1 MRLDHLLSRDL
12 GVCGGRGART
22 GASRV
27 LSWPVGGPDEQH
39 GSTLPSHPAFCW
51 VGGGCPPSFCCFLR
65 VCVGCGGGGVGA
77 CCRGLGLR
85 ALCVLLLL
93 PSSCC
98 AAACC
103 GGGVGGLWGCGW
115 VGCELYSGREYLC
128 SLWCVFVVCLAPG
141 SCCAVRGVV
150 GSGAWFL
157 PVLCVVFMGVRWMPW
172 HQGPMK
178 DVVDCDKPRGAVL
191 RALIRGFP
199 NGGTRRPSRGVT
211 RV

>member
-22 GASRV
+22 GAS
-27 LSWPVGGPDEQH
+27 PGPLVARREGRTD
-39 GSTLPSHPAFCW
+39 
-51 VGGGCPPSFCCFLR
+51 GCTGARSSPPSWGWGVPALPRSC
-65 VCVGCGGGGVGA
+65 GGGVGA

-93 PSSCC
+93 LSWLF

-141 SCCAVRGVV
+141 SCCCCGGVWGVV
-150 GSGAWFL
+150 SA
-157 PVLCVVFMGVRWMPW
+157 CVVCCFYGRS
-172 HQGPMK
+172 
-178 DVVDCDKPRGAVL
+178 VDALAPGADEGRGGL
-191 RALIRGFP
+191 R
-199 NGGTRRPSRGVT
+199 
-211 RV
+211 

>member
-1 MRLDHLLSRDL
+1 MGGGSWCRGRVLLCCACVRGSWGPVVRGCGVVGRPARSSSHSL
-12 GVCGGRGART
+12 WGGLGWGVCC
-22 GASRV
+22 RV
-27 LSWPVGGPDEQH
+27 LGRCALVWPVWC
-39 GSTLPSHPAFCW
+39 PA
-51 VGGGCPPSFCCFLR
+51 
-65 VCVGCGGGGVGA
+65 GGVLVGA
-77 CCRGLGLR
+77 
-85 ALCVLLLL
+85 A
-93 PSSCC
+93 
-98 AAACC
+98 
-103 GGGVGGLWGCGW
+103 VGGLVVICIVDASIFVLCG
-115 VGCELYSGREYLC
+115 VFLLC
-128 SLWCVFVVCLAPG
+128 ASRPG
-141 SCCAVRGVV
+141 PAAVVV

>member
-1 MRLDHLLSRDL
+1 MLAL
-12 GVCGGRGART
+12 GAC
-22 GASRV
+22 
-27 LSWPVGGPDEQH
+27 
-39 GSTLPSHPAFCW
+39 
-51 VGGGCPPSFCCFLR
+51 LR
-65 VCVGCGGGGVGA
+65 VCVWVGA

-85 ALCVLLLL
+85 ALCVL
-93 PSSCC
+93 PSASSCC
-98 AAACC
+98 VGGC
-103 GGGVGGLWGCGW
+103 GGVGGLVVNCIVDASIFVLCG
-115 VGCELYSGREYLC
+115 VFLLC
-128 SLWCVFVVCLAPG
+128 ASRPG
-141 SCCAVRGVV
+141 PAAVVV

>member
-12 GVCGGRGART
+12 GACEGRGART
-22 GASRV
+22 GAPPGSSRGLSGGRTGGRTGTRSPLTLV
-27 LSWPVGGPDEQH
+27 LLGAWGV
-39 GSTLPSHPAFCW
+39 PAF
-51 VGGGCPPSFCCFLR
+51 FLLLPA
-65 VCVGCGGGGVGA
+65 CVRGVWWGGGGMLSGSGA
-77 CCRGLGLR
+77 ACPIVSCFCFSPG
-85 ALCVLLLL
+85 CLLLL
-93 PSSCC
+93 VWWWC
-98 AAACC
+98 
-103 GGGVGGLWGCGW
+103 GGLWGCGW

-150 GSGAWFL
+150 GVGCGL

-178 DVVDCDKPRGAVL
+178 DVVDCDKPRGAVW

-199 NGGTRRPSRGVT
+199 NGGTRRPSWGVT

>member
-12 GVCGGRGART
+12 GACEGAGGAR
-22 GASRV
+22 GRVPWV

-39 GSTLPSHPAFCW
+39 GNTLLGLCLLVPVCGCRW
-51 VGGGCPPSFCCFLR
+51 VGVGGARLSC
-65 VCVGCGGGGVGA
+65 CGGGGGMLSGSGA
-77 CCRGLGLR
+77 ACP
-85 ALCVLLLL
+85 LC
-93 PSSCC
+93 PASASPCC
-98 AAACC
+98 AAAVLWWWC
-103 GGGVGGLWGCGW
+103 GGLWGCGW

-128 SLWCVFVVCLAPG
+128 SLWCVFVVCLASW

-150 GSGAWFL
+150 GSGRGL

-199 NGGTRRPSRGVT
+199 NGGTRRPSWGVT

>member
-12 GVCGGRGART
+12 GACEGRGRARARPLGPSRGPSGGPDGRT
-22 GASRV
+22 AREHAPWPVSAGARV
-27 LSWPVGGPDEQH
+27 RVPVGGWGVPALFLL
-39 GSTLPSHPAFCW
+39 LPA
-51 VGGGCPPSFCCFLR
+51 R
-65 VCVGCGGGGVGA
+65 VRGVWWWGGGGMLSGS
-77 CCRGLGLR
+77 G
-85 ALCVLLLL
+85 
-93 PSSCC
+93 
-98 AAACC
+98 AACPIVSC
-103 GGGVGGLWGCGW
+103 SCFLLVGGLWGCGW

-128 SLWCVFVVCLAPG
+128 SLWCVFVVCLASW

-178 DVVDCDKPRGAVL
+178 DVVDCDKPRGAVW

-199 NGGTRRPSRGVT
+199 NGGTRRPSWGVT

>member
-1 MRLDHLLSRDL
+1 M
-12 GVCGGRGART
+12 
-22 GASRV
+22 
-27 LSWPVGGPDEQH
+27 H

-65 VCVGCGGGGVGA
+65 VCVGCGGGGGGMLSGSGA
-77 CCRGLGLR
+77 ACPIVSCFCFSPG
-85 ALCVLLLL
+85 CLLLL
-93 PSSCC
+93 VWWWC
-98 AAACC
+98 
-103 GGGVGGLWGCGW
+103 GGLWGCGW

-150 GSGAWFL
+150 GVGCGL

-178 DVVDCDKPRGAVL
+178 DVVDCDKPRGAVW

-199 NGGTRRPSRGVT
+199 NGGTRRPSWGVT

>member
-1 MRLDHLLSRDL
+1 MPFVS
-12 GVCGGRGART
+12 C
-22 GASRV
+22 
-27 LSWPVGGPDEQH
+27 
-39 GSTLPSHPAFCW
+39 FCFSP
-51 VGGGCPPSFCCFLR
+51 GC
-65 VCVGCGGGGVGA
+65 
-77 CCRGLGLR
+77 
-85 ALCVLLLL
+85 LLL
-93 PSSCC
+93 PVVVVVWGGC
-98 AAACC
+98 
-103 GGGVGGLWGCGW
+103 GGVGGLVVNCIVDASIFVLCG
-115 VGCELYSGREYLC
+115 VFLLC
-128 SLWCVFVVCLAPG
+128 ASRPG
-141 SCCAVRGVV
+141 PAAVVV

>member
-1 MRLDHLLSRDL
+1 MAQLEHGDL
-12 GVCGGRGART
+12 PVSSVEHGPHHQAA
-22 GASRV
+22 GASTRPARRGPRPPPRPPPPALAM
-27 LSWPVGGPDEQH
+27 LS
-39 GSTLPSHPAFCW
+39 GSGAACPLCPAFCFSP
-51 VGGGCPPSFCCFLR
+51 GC
-65 VCVGCGGGGVGA
+65 
-77 CCRGLGLR
+77 
-85 ALCVLLLL
+85 LLLL
-93 PSSCC
+93 VWWWC
-98 AAACC
+98 
-103 GGGVGGLWGCGW
+103 GGLWGCGW

-150 GSGAWFL
+150 GSGCGL

>member
-12 GVCGGRGART
+12 GACGGRGARA
-22 GASRV
+22 GASPGPLVARRGAGRAGAREHAPLLVGWGVPV
-27 LSWPVGGPDEQH
+27 LPLVGGWGHAVGVWGCVPFV
-39 GSTLPSHPAFCW
+39 SCFCFSP
-51 VGGGCPPSFCCFLR
+51 GC
-65 VCVGCGGGGVGA
+65 
-77 CCRGLGLR
+77 
-85 ALCVLLLL
+85 LLL
-93 PSSCC
+93 PVVVVVWGGC
-98 AAACC
+98 
-103 GGGVGGLWGCGW
+103 GGVGGLVVNCIVDASIFVLCG
-115 VGCELYSGREYLC
+115 VFLLC
-128 SLWCVFVVCLAPG
+128 ASRPG
-141 SCCAVRGVV
+141 PAAVVV

>member
-1 MRLDHLLSRDL
+1 MP
-12 GVCGGRGART
+12 
-22 GASRV
+22 ASPV
-27 LSWPVGGPDEQH
+27 VGGWGHAVGVWGCVPFV
-39 GSTLPSHPAFCW
+39 SCFCFSP
-51 VGGGCPPSFCCFLR
+51 GC
-65 VCVGCGGGGVGA
+65 
-77 CCRGLGLR
+77 
-85 ALCVLLLL
+85 LLL
-93 PSSCC
+93 PVVVVVWGGC
-98 AAACC
+98 
-103 GGGVGGLWGCGW
+103 GGVGGLVVNCIVDASIFVLCG
-115 VGCELYSGREYLC
+115 VFLLC
-128 SLWCVFVVCLAPG
+128 ASRPG
-141 SCCAVRGVV
+141 PAAVVV

>member
-22 GASRV
+22 GVSPGPLVARR
-27 LSWPVGGPDEQH
+27 GGRTN
-39 GSTLPSHPAFCW
+39 STGARSPLTLRSAGW
-51 VGGGCPPSFCCFLR
+51 VGGACLLSAASCACAWGVVGGWGHAVGVWGCVPFVSCFCFSP
-65 VCVGCGGGGVGA
+65 GC
-77 CCRGLGLR
+77 
-85 ALCVLLLL
+85 LLLL
-93 PSSCC
+93 VWWWC
-98 AAACC
+98 
-103 GGGVGGLWGCGW
+103 GGLWGCGW

>member
-22 GASRV
+22 GASPGPLVACRE
-27 LSWPVGGPDEQH
+27 GPDGRMH

-51 VGGGCPPSFCCFLR
+51 VGGGCPPFLAL
-65 VCVGCGGGGVGA
+65 VVGGVGA

-103 GGGVGGLWGCGW
+103 GGGVGGCGG
-115 VGCELYSGREYLC
+115 VGGLVVNCIVDASIFVLC
-128 SLWCVFVVCLAPG
+128 GVFLL
-141 SCCAVRGVV
+141 CASRLGPAAVVV
-150 GSGAWFL
+150 GSGCGL

-199 NGGTRRPSRGVT
+199 NGGTRRPSWGVT

>member
-1 MRLDHLLSRDL
+1 MGAHGRVPGPLVACR
-12 GVCGGRGART
+12 GGRTNSTGAR
-22 GASRV
+22 SP
-27 LSWPVGGPDEQH
+27 L
-39 GSTLPSHPAFCW
+39 TLRSAGW
-51 VGGGCPPSFCCFLR
+51 VGGARPSSLLWW
-65 VCVGCGGGGVGA
+65 GGVGA

-98 AAACC
+98 AAA
-103 GGGVGGLWGCGW
+103 GVFWWWCGGLWGCGW

>member
-1 MRLDHLLSRDL
+1 MVVNCIVDASIFVLCGVFLL
-12 GVCGGRGART
+12 C
-22 GASRV
+22 ASR
-27 LSWPVGGPDEQH
+27 LGP
-39 GSTLPSHPAFCW
+39 A
-51 VGGGCPPSFCCFLR
+51 
-65 VCVGCGGGGVGA
+65 
-77 CCRGLGLR
+77 
-85 ALCVLLLL
+85 AL
-93 PSSCC
+93 
-98 AAACC
+98 
-103 GGGVGGLWGCGW
+103 
-115 VGCELYSGREYLC
+115 
-128 SLWCVFVVCLAPG
+128 F
-141 SCCAVRGVV
+141 VV